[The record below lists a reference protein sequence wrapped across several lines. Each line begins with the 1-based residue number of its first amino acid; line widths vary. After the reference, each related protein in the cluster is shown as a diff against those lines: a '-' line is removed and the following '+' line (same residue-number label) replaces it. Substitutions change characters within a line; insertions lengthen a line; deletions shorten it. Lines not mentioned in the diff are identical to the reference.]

1 VSGAESDNAKGFI
14 MYYIDVFDA
23 DLKNWRAGVL
33 AGIARKQSGPDITS
47 QTVLYM
53 LNAARAY
60 ANHLGEQF
68 EPGFTQLLLSH
79 RVLFFKKPGQ
89 TKAHYCMDLPSCRVL
104 FGTKKLSFETVTNHI
119 KSMVLYRDYEIKLC
133 GDKEVT
139 GNYFIRDIN
148 YREKTIDLD
157 DNDNIVVVNPNTFEQ
172 VYPESLKNKGKVSPI
187 FENFMMPMQMEKVLP
202 TRIDEFLKKKR

>member
-1 VSGAESDNAKGFI
+1 MWGAESSNIKGLT
-14 MYYIDVFDA
+14 MYYIDMFNA

-33 AGIARKQSGPDITS
+33 AGISRKQSGADITS

-53 LNAARAY
+53 LNAAKAY
-60 ANHLGEQF
+60 AKHLGEQF

-79 RVLFFKKPGQ
+79 YILFYRRPGQ
-89 TKAHYCMDLPSCRVL
+89 KEASYVMELPSCRVL
-104 FGTKKLSFETVTNHI
+104 FGKKDLGFDTVANHI
-119 KSMVLYRDYEIKLC
+119 RSMVLYRDYEIKTC

-148 YREKTIDLD
+148 YAKKTIVLD
-157 DNDNIVVVNPNTFEQ
+157 DNDNIIVVNPDTFEQ
-172 VYPESLKNKGKVSPI
+172 VYPKSVKNQGKVSPI